1 MICTCIYTYD
11 IYNAYMWIYTY
22 IYMYISDIYMYT
34 YVYVYGYIYIY
45 IYIDIGVIPLTRFDP
60 ILFPFPCRCVATV
73 CIRVRAKENL
83 GKG

>member
-22 IYMYISDIYMYT
+22 IYMYIYDIYMYI

-45 IYIDIGVIPLTRFDP
+45 IYIDIGVIPLTGFDP
-60 ILFPFPCRCVATV
+60 ILFPFACRYVATV
-73 CIRVRAKENL
+73 CVRVSAKGNL

>member
-1 MICTCIYTYD
+1 
-11 IYNAYMWIYTY
+11 
-22 IYMYISDIYMYT
+22 MYI

-60 ILFPFPCRCVATV
+60 ILFPFPCRYVATV

>member
-22 IYMYISDIYMYT
+22 IYMYIYNIYMYI

-45 IYIDIGVIPLTRFDP
+45 IYIDIGVIPLTGFDP
-60 ILFPFPCRCVATV
+60 ILFPFACRYVATV
-73 CIRVRAKENL
+73 CVRVSAKGNL